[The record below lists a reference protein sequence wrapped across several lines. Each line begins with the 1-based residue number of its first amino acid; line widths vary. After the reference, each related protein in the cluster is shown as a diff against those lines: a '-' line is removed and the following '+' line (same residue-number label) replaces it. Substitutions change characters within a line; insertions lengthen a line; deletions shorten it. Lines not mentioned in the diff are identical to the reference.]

1 MNVSLTVELERWV
14 QQKVESG
21 SYTSASEVV
30 REALRALR
38 DREDLRGALLADLR
52 HELAVGVDE
61 LDAGHGLPFDD
72 DAVASVKASA
82 RRRLT
87 AS

>member
-1 MNVSLTVELERWV
+1 MNVSLTDELERWV

-21 SYTSASEVV
+21 SYASASEVL

-38 DREDLRGALLADLR
+38 DRDELRTALLADLR
-52 HELAVGVDE
+52 QDLLVALDE
-61 LDAGHGLPFDD
+61 LDGGEGLAFDD
-72 DAVASVKASA
+72 AAVASIKASG
-82 RRRLT
+82 RKRLT